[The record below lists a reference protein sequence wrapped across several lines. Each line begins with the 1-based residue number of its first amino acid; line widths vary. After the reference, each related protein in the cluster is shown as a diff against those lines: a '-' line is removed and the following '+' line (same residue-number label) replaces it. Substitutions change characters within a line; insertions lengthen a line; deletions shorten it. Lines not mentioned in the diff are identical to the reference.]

1 MDEDAFPSKD
11 APLLH
16 KPKPKKS
23 SLKCYPAK
31 ISSKKSYQARFSDSS
46 RLYTYQRPPFSL
58 LRSLSYTKDDH
69 DEFGKQALLEGM
81 RIKDLIANAPH
92 DSASGSIKYLLRHG
106 MIDRDELI
114 GIDHFILGKP
124 TRVRKIRKQ
133 HAAAVLRK
141 QQELRQGHQ
150 DFEDL
155 PSSLSKFAQSSSL
168 KSSENAIVRAA
179 MAA

>member
-1 MDEDAFPSKD
+1 MAECIFPNKG
-11 APLLH
+11 APLWH
-16 KPKPKKS
+16 KPKSIKS
-23 SLKCYPAK
+23 PLKCYPAK
-31 ISSKKSYQARFSDSS
+31 KSSKKSYRARFSDSS
-46 RLYTYQRPPFSL
+46 RLHTYERPPFSL
-58 LRSLSYTKDDH
+58 LRSQSYTKDDH
-69 DEFGKQALLEGM
+69 DKFGKLALLEGL
-81 RIKDLIANAPH
+81 RIKKLIADTPR
-92 DSASGSIKYLLRHG
+92 DSVSESITYLLRRG

-141 QQELRQGHQ
+141 QQELRQGRQ

-155 PSSLSKFAQSSSL
+155 PSSLSEFAQLSSR
-168 KSSENAIVRAA
+168 KSTENARVRAA